1 MSLGDHLE
9 ELRARLILAIL
20 GLVLGMVVSLIFGK
34 AILRAIE
41 WPYNATVLKQI
52 KKTGGSQQQ
61 KEALA
66 LVETVFQTLTAR
78 LAAEPNAAPELDPKR
93 VAFLHDVFTQAV
105 KTWLHEPAGAGDA
118 ALPFDQRL
126 RTIAPAEAFMAYMK
140 ISLIGGLILTAPWI
154 FYQIWAFVAA
164 GLYPK
169 ERQYVYKAVPFSAGL
184 FIIGALFF
192 LFVIAR
198 ITLLFFLQFN
208 TTVGVAPQW
217 TLQTYISFVTVL
229 MLVFG
234 IAFQTPIAVFILVR
248 TGLVQIATLRNAR
261 KYVMLGLAFLAAVAT
276 PPDVVSMIA
285 LLVPL
290 YGLFELGIVLG
301 WVAERRAKRNAQED
315 AAPKPKPP
323 SGPAGPAPAPKLP
336 EPPASAGDS
345 GAAKPS
351 ADSAATE
358 LPDTDSS
365 GPKPDTDSSAPQPP
379 QADSSASQPDADAGA
394 PKSPDADPSA
404 PEAPDGD
411 SSEPEP
417 PPIPPSGEV
426 PPRS

>member
-52 KKTGGSQQQ
+52 KKTGGSEKQ

-66 LVETVFQTLTAR
+66 LVDTVFQTLTNR
-78 LAAEPNAAPELDPKR
+78 LATDPNAPADLDPKR

-105 KTWLHEPAGAGDA
+105 KTWLHEPAGADDA

-198 ITLLFFLQFN
+198 ITLGFFLQFN

-261 KYVMLGLAFLAAVAT
+261 KYVVLGLAFLAAVAT

-290 YGLFELGIVLG
+290 YGLFELGIALG

-323 SGPAGPAPAPKLP
+323 SGPAPAPKLP

-351 ADSAATE
+351 ADSAAAE

-404 PEAPDGD
+404 PETPDGD

-417 PPIPPSGEV
+417 PPTPPSGEV